1 MKVLVLGASGQLGT
15 DILRFRVECSDS
27 VEVISLSRKELDV
40 SDASAIGAVLSDY
53 PFDVLIN
60 CTGYHKVDEAE
71 EHATEAF
78 AINAHAPRH
87 MAAVC
92 RARSATFVHIST
104 DYVFDG
110 RSHKPYLETDAPS
123 PINVYGASKLLGES
137 LILREYAEG
146 SLIAR
151 VASLFGIAGSS
162 GKGGNFV
169 ETILRLAREKG
180 EVRVVHDIRMSPTS
194 TADAAKALLALIHK
208 RAAPGIYHV
217 VNSGDAT
224 WFEFAQEIIQQAGI
238 AAKAVPITSQEF
250 SSPAARPAYSV
261 LDNQKVAKIVGLIPD
276 WREALNRYL
285 AEKGHIRQCA
295 SSASKI

>member
-1 MKVLVLGASGQLGT
+1 MKALILGANGQLGS
-15 DILRFRVECSDS
+15 DILRFHRECSNGMEM
-27 VEVISLSRKELDV
+27 VALSRKELDI
-40 SDASAIGAVLSDY
+40 SAAGAIGAVLSDY

-60 CTGYHKVDEAE
+60 CTGYNKVDEAE
-71 EHATEAF
+71 KHATEAF
-78 AINAHAPRH
+78 AINAHAPQR

-92 RARSATFVHIST
+92 KARGALFVHIST

-110 RSHKPYLETDAPS
+110 RSRTPYVETDAPS
-123 PINVYGASKLLGES
+123 PLNVYGASKLLGES
-137 LILREYAEG
+137 LVLREYAEG

-169 ETILRLAREKG
+169 ETMLRLAREKG
-180 EVRVVHDIRMSPTS
+180 EVRVVDDIRMSPTS

-208 RAAPGIYHV
+208 RAEPGIYHV

-224 WFEFAQEIIQQAGI
+224 WFEFAQEIIRQAGI

-261 LDNQKVAKIVGLIPD
+261 LDNQKVAKIVGSIPH
-276 WREALNRYL
+276 WQEALNRYL
-285 AEKGHIRQCA
+285 AGKGHIRQCA
-295 SSASKI
+295 SSASKR

>member
-1 MKVLVLGASGQLGT
+1 MKVLVLGANGQLGS
-15 DILRFRVECSDS
+15 DILRFHRECSNGMEM
-27 VEVISLSRKELDV
+27 VALSRKELDI
-40 SDASAIGAVLSDY
+40 SAASAIGVALSDY

-60 CTGYHKVDEAE
+60 CTGYNKVDEAE
-71 EHATEAF
+71 NHATEAF
-78 AINAHAPRH
+78 AINAHAPQR

-92 RARSATFVHIST
+92 KARGALFVHIST

-110 RSHKPYLETDAPS
+110 RSRTPYVETDAPS
-123 PINVYGASKLLGES
+123 PLNVYGASKLLGES
-137 LILREYAEG
+137 LVLREYAEG

-180 EVRVVHDIRMSPTS
+180 EARVVDDIRMSPTS
-194 TADAAKALLALIHK
+194 TADAAKALLALIHQ

-224 WFEFAQEIIQQAGI
+224 WFEFAQEIIRQAGI

-261 LDNQKVAKIVGLIPD
+261 LDNQKVAKIVGSIPH
-276 WREALNRYL
+276 WQEALNRYL
-285 AEKGHIRQCA
+285 ARKGHVRQCA
-295 SSASKI
+295 SSVSKR